1 MLMSLCS
8 IVSGAIW
15 LGSRQNTSKGKNM
28 RLYKIDQ
35 LSREEKANIESYL
48 NRTLQP
54 GPMAGV
60 YWLKVPQEL
69 FSSEQRGHEDCG
81 PFFFAVELES
91 EAVCFELLVRSQ
103 TNLHCTCIAHATP
116 AQRDFVLQ
124 FADRMLREEQ
134 IQA

>member
-1 MLMSLCS
+1 
-8 IVSGAIW
+8 
-15 LGSRQNTSKGKNM
+15 M

-35 LSREEKANIESYL
+35 LSREEKANVESYL

-54 GPMAGV
+54 GPMEGL
-60 YWLKVPQEL
+60 YWLELPQDL
-69 FSSEQRGHEDCG
+69 LSAEQNVHEDCS
-81 PFFFAVELES
+81 PFFFAVELEA
-91 EAVCFELLVRSQ
+91 EAVSFELLVRSQ

-124 FADRMLREEQ
+124 FIDRMLQEEQ